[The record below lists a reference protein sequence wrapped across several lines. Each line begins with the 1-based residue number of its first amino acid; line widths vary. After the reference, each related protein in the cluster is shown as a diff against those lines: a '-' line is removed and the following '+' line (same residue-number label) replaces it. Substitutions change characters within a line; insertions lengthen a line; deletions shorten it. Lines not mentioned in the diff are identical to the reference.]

1 MKLRSVGGGIALGV
15 ALVHIG
21 SAPIAAQQT
30 TNGLAPRANLFAQ
43 SSKPATPP
51 RYLFPTP
58 LSQAQDARAATT
70 PTVVCGMTLIPGDPK
85 VDPGI
90 RRDVP
95 EGAKYSIRPV
105 DPKVCRRP

>member
-1 MKLRSVGGGIALGV
+1 MRIAASIAFV
-15 ALVHIG
+15 AIVHMG

-30 TNGLAPRANLFAQ
+30 ANGLAPRANLLRP
-43 SSKPATPP
+43 SSKRVAPP

-58 LSQAQDARAATT
+58 HSQAQAAAK

-90 RRDVP
+90 RRELP
-95 EGAKYSIRPV
+95 EGGPKFSIRSV
-105 DPKVCRRP
+105 DPKVCRQP